1 MRRLRA
7 CVADEILLAQVVPG
21 FLMCVGWAVMYEIYH
36 EDGSY
41 YTTLLQEILGGE
53 DLFLYFLVSALLMA
67 LPIGLVID
75 TVREV
80 LVERWLGVPRP
91 QTPRTPKP
99 SSLQAILQ
107 PVLNVS
113 RIEDR
118 YLLYRHARAALLT
131 PAKAAG
137 NLALTLLIFLVW
149 FVVKII
155 RMQGW
160 HIFSV
165 TFIIGT
171 PVVGLA
177 IFGTLCARY
186 VAGLA
191 EFQAL
196 ATVVIAPPQQLAVP
210 QPLGE
215 TPAPPS
221 AVRSNDRLHGEA
233 Q

>member
-7 CVADEILLAQVVPG
+7 CAADEILLAQVVPG

-53 DLFLYFLVSALLMA
+53 DLFPSFLVSAILMA
-67 LPIGLVID
+67 FPVGLVID
-75 TVREV
+75 TLREV
-80 LVERWLGVPRP
+80 VAERWLGVPRAR
-91 QTPRTPKP
+91 TPRTPKP

-107 PVLNVS
+107 PLPTIS
-113 RIEDR
+113 RLEDR

-137 NLALTLLIFLVW
+137 NLALVLLIFLVW
-149 FVVKII
+149 FIVKIVH
-155 RMQGW
+155 MQGW

-171 PVVGLA
+171 PVVGLV
-177 IFGTLCARY
+177 IFSALCARY

-196 ATVVIAPPQQLAVP
+196 TTAVIAPPQQLGIP
-210 QPLGE
+210 HPLGE
-215 TPAPPS
+215 TPPPPP
-221 AVRSNDRLHGEA
+221 AVRSDDRLHGETE
-233 Q
+233 

>member
-7 CVADEILLAQVVPG
+7 CVADEILLAQIVPG

-53 DLFLYFLVSALLMA
+53 DLFLYFIVSTLLMA
-67 LPIGLVID
+67 FPVGLVID

-80 LVERWLGVPRP
+80 AAERWLGVPRA
-91 QTPRTPKP
+91 RALRRPKP

-107 PVLNVS
+107 PLLSVS
-113 RIEDR
+113 RLEDR

-171 PVVGLA
+171 PAVGLGICGA
-177 IFGTLCARY
+177 LWTRY
-186 VAGLA
+186 VAGLV
-191 EFQAL
+191 EFRLL
-196 ATVVIAPPQQLAVP
+196 ANGSIPSPHQSGAPH
-210 QPLGE
+210 PLEDTSSSSSGARIDE
-215 TPAPPS
+215 
-221 AVRSNDRLHGEA
+221 RLQGEA